1 MYLVVLNAIMFG
13 IGIPRGWQ
21 RGGGILCSVVGGE
34 LDVAWSTF
42 IIIPDLVWY
51 FSCFFFGRLVC
62 GCAKDLVVVEGCNV
76 QCG

>member
-1 MYLVVLNAIMFG
+1 MAK
-13 IGIPRGWQ
+13 
-21 RGGGILCSVVGGE
+21 GGGILCSVVGGE